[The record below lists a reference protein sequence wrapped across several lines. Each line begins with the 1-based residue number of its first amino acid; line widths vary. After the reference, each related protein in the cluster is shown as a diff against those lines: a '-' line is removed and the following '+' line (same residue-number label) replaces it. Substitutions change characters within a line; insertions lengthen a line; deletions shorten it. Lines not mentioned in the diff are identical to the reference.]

1 MKKTILFILILLV
14 NISGLIAQEGIKFT
28 NLSWDKTLKKA
39 KQENKLIFI
48 DAYAD
53 WCGPCKWMASNAFKD
68 ETVSAFMNKTFI
80 CKQIDM
86 ESEFGKEFDEIYEI
100 TAYPTLLFLDSEG
113 KIVKKSVGA
122 LDASQLL
129 SLARRVDDPSLS
141 KTNRLKAKFDK
152 GDHSQELMEEYF
164 EAVEEEEETP
174 DSVIVSTYSSLLMK
188 LYNMDKSIQNQEKY
202 LEFALFNDVEI
213 DSVFIDNYITKMKG
227 EDLTQKLQF
236 VVFYYYI
243 EDINHPL
250 SSYFAKNYEDIYEQW
265 EEYAQKKMINLL
277 LMSIEDYKSGKIKR
291 EEIYAFIKK
300 FAKDD
305 EDYKDW
311 KSQVDDIL
319 DEE

>member
-1 MKKTILFILILLV
+1 
-14 NISGLIAQEGIKFT
+14 
-28 NLSWDKTLKKA
+28 
-39 KQENKLIFI
+39 
-48 DAYAD
+48 
-53 WCGPCKWMASNAFKD
+53 
-68 ETVSAFMNKTFI
+68 
-80 CKQIDM
+80 
-86 ESEFGKEFDEIYEI
+86 
-100 TAYPTLLFLDSEG
+100 
-113 KIVKKSVGA
+113 
-122 LDASQLL
+122 
-129 SLARRVDDPSLS
+129 
-141 KTNRLKAKFDK
+141 
-152 GDHSQELMEEYF
+152 MEEYF